1 MLKEIVM
8 AIITKSHET
17 ELKILNVTCDM
28 GSCNRAMWRE
38 FGIQVG
44 KTGQPVFS
52 VPHPVEPK
60 LKLHFMANV
69 PHVVK
74 NIKVALVNG
83 QQIDVDGRY
92 VSIKPVEALAKLQ
105 ENRELKI
112 APKLKLKLKQLQAPS
127 LFDKMKVSNA
137 TNIISNSV
145 AKGLEFM
152 VANKLM
158 DEELVEAAGD
168 TAWLISL
175 LNS

>member
-1 MLKEIVM
+1 M

-92 VSIKPVEALAKLQ
+92 VSMKPVEALAKFQ

-112 APKLKLKLKQLQAPS
+112 APKLKLKQLQAPS
-127 LFDKMKVSNA
+127 HFHKIRSPTLRTSSASSSQLSPWSRSA
-137 TNIISNSV
+137 TTCLNR
-145 AKGLEFM
+145 
-152 VANKLM
+152 
-158 DEELVEAAGD
+158 EEY
-168 TAWLISL
+168 S
-175 LNS
+175 SC